1 MLSERWPSV
10 CVVIPNH
17 DRVNELLQAVAS
29 VEAQHYEGQVRI
41 YIVYRERPGIDGVLS
56 RLENVIAL
64 PSTNEEGRNSL
75 AVKRNIAIDA
85 STEDLVAF
93 LDDDDVWHPLKLA
106 AQVMTINSGDGTVA
120 VSTRPTYFSEQPRW
134 NRLAGGKG
142 YRDCTRRRLVAGGH
156 VGTSSLLIDGPTA
169 RRLRFDERPEWFG
182 VSDFDFK
189 IRLSHLGPI
198 RGLKGKYTAYRAD
211 NASISA
217 PASVEGKR
225 LFALRVVSVLAA
237 SVERSSSGLAER
249 LSALRQLIVLTF
261 GGYGPVRG
269 FHGGKDVE
277 TEEFLDRILDGRL
290 FRRLDHSVSLVVKTG
305 WRRGWTARPVRLV
318 MHALRVTGKRLVRLA
333 RSARHGSTVRSQW
346 LPPCGPPRP

>member
-1 MLSERWPSV
+1 MLSEGWPSV

-17 DRVNELLQAVAS
+17 DRVDELFQAVAS
-29 VEAQHYEGQVRI
+29 VEAQQYEGQIRI
-41 YIVYRERPGIDGVLS
+41 YIVYLERPGIDEVLS
-56 RLENVIAL
+56 TLGNVVAL
-64 PSTNEEGRNSL
+64 PSINEEGRNSL

-85 STEDLVAF
+85 STEELIAF

-106 AQVMTINSGDGTVA
+106 AQVKALNSGDGIVA
-120 VSTRPTYFSEQPRW
+120 VSTQPTYFSGQPTW

-142 YRDCTRRRLVAGGH
+142 YRDCTRRRLVSGGH

-182 VSDFDFK
+182 VSDFDLK

-211 NASISA
+211 NASIST
-217 PASVEGKR
+217 PASVEERR
-225 LFALRVVSVLAA
+225 LFALRGVSVLAA
-237 SVERSSSGLAER
+237 SAERSSSGRAER
-249 LSALRQLIVLTF
+249 LSGLRQLVVSTF
-261 GGYGPVRG
+261 GGYGSVRG
-269 FHGGKDVE
+269 FHGGKDAE

-290 FRRLDHSVSLVVKTG
+290 FRRFDRSVGFVVKTG
-305 WRRGWTARPVRLV
+305 WQRGWTARPVRHV
-318 MHALRVTGKRLVRLA
+318 VHALKVTGKRLVRLA
-333 RSARHGSTVRSQW
+333 RSARHGGTVRSQW